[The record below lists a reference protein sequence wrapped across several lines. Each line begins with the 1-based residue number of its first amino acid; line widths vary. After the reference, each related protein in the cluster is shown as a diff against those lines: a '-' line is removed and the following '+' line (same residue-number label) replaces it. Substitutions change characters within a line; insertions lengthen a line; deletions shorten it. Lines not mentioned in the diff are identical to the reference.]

1 VQELRGV
8 CLCQRNNQQEVVVI
22 SSQNLDQARRTHMNT
37 VTCVICQAVYAPSR
51 LHEYLLLSPPIALE
65 SAFMSMC
72 HFCFRCR
79 RPACPQCWD
88 DAHGVCGACSQEA
101 HLPFR
106 VPPTPLR
113 GLLFPPARQPQKA
126 RDEHEAFPLVCIR
139 FGRFHD
145 VRAGDEQEVAT
156 PPDTLSHAPTHV
168 ERFDV
173 EDIDTRPMRPDYVV
187 EMDTQSPANPSRRSW
202 WRRVE
207 HIVTLL
213 VLTAIVAI
221 VAIVLLALFVPGAN
235 GVAMNTLH
243 VDIRTEIAYLWQ
255 LITHLH

>member
-1 VQELRGV
+1 M
-8 CLCQRNNQQEVVVI
+8 I
-22 SSQNLDQARRTHMNT
+22 SPRNLDQAQRTHMNI

-51 LHEYLLLSPPIALE
+51 LHEYLLLSPPVALE

-88 DAHGVCGACSQEA
+88 DAHGVCGDCSQEA

-106 VPPTPLR
+106 MAPTPLR
-113 GLLFPPARQPQKA
+113 GLLFPPVRQSPKA
-126 RDEHEAFPLVCIR
+126 RDEHEAFPLVCIHY
-139 FGRFHD
+139 GRFHD
-145 VRAGDEQEVAT
+145 IRVGDKQEDVT
-156 PPDTLSHAPTHV
+156 PPDTISRTPTRV

-187 EMDTQSPANPSRRSW
+187 EMDTQPPPKPSRRSW

-213 VLTAIVAI
+213 AFAALVAI
-221 VAIVLLALFVPGAN
+221 VAIVLLALLVPGAN
-235 GVAMNTLH
+235 GAAMSTLH

-255 LITHLH
+255 LITHLR